1 MNFFSTNELRP
12 RPRLMDDG
20 VDGGGERKGGAGAGA
35 GTHVSSGSC
44 RKDLQLLPR
53 RHLSCLLTCFAKPGQ
68 VPSLAYY
75 KKKVSLPLKSTLSVS
90 LSPSLCSH
98 SCLSFFCLFHS
109 LSLCLSLSAPAIID
123 YATCPLA
130 LIISTQSQLAS

>member
-12 RPRLMDDG
+12 RPRLMDEG
-20 VDGGGERKGGAGAGA
+20 VGGAGVGGGA

-68 VPSLAYY
+68 VPSLAYS

-90 LSPSLCSH
+90 LSLCSLASH
-98 SCLSFFCLFHS
+98 SFFYIFH
-109 LSLCLSLSAPAIID
+109 SLCLSLSAPAIID